1 MTSLSASSDEL
12 SRDPGD
18 PGDLLGDVTSAWR
31 MTSFLACLRW
41 QLPASSPVAG
51 LLRDALSLGTTLV
64 ADAQLNCAGVD
75 LPVYEIQHFLYYLPQ
90 IRAGPPSS
98 TWLLGARVHNANDIT
113 IGSAVL

>member
-31 MTSFLACLRW
+31 MTSFLACLRR

-75 LPVYEIQHFLYYLPQ
+75 LPVYEIQHFLYYLP
-90 IRAGPPSS
+90 SY
-98 TWLLGARVHNANDIT
+98 VV
-113 IGSAVL
+113 VLNRCGH